1 MLKLRRFPLFLYQ
14 NWQQFRQ
21 RSANHQIFSAAIVV
35 AIATLVV
42 KLGGMLKELV
52 VAWRFGTGD
61 DLDAFLIALV
71 IPSFLV
77 NVIAGSFSYVL
88 VPSYIQVREQQG
100 AIAAQKLLSGASLWS
115 FGLLLLTTIIMLITA
130 PLYLPL
136 LAAGFSLAKLHLTYQ
151 LLYAIAP
158 MVLFSGILT
167 VWAAVLNAGE
177 RFALAALTPLST
189 SAAIVLL
196 LFGFQAWGVFALAG
210 GLVLGTFLEGLL
222 LGWALYRQGLT
233 PIPRWYGMNEALAQI
248 MRQYAPTIAG
258 SMLMCSA
265 NLVDQAMAAMLLP
278 GSVAALNYGN
288 RIVALPLGLV
298 TTALGTAVAPYL
310 AKMVAQN
317 NWRGAQH
324 TFNHYLKL
332 IFAVTVPCM
341 VGLIWLSEPIIRS
354 LFQRGSFSAADT
366 QIVSQIQ
373 IAFAL
378 QIPFYIASVFTVRLV
393 SALQINHLL
402 MWGSAI
408 NLTANILFNY
418 LFSKVI
424 GIAGIALSTSG
435 VYFISFLFLWIMTQK
450 HLTRYIQM
458 GQAPTSTH

>member
-1 MLKLRRFPLFLYQ
+1 MLKFRQLPFSLYQ
-14 NWQQFRQ
+14 HWQQFRQ

-35 AIATLVV
+35 AIGTLVV
-42 KLGGMLKELV
+42 KLGGMLKELF

-88 VPSYIQVREQQG
+88 VPSYIQVREQEG

-115 FGLLLLTTIIMLITA
+115 FGLLLLTTLLMLITA

-136 LAAGFSLAKLHLTYQ
+136 LTAGFHADKLRLTYH

-189 SAAIVLL
+189 SVAIVLL
-196 LFGFQAWGVFALAG
+196 LLGFRDWGVFALAG
-210 GLVLGTFLEGLL
+210 GLVLGTLLEGIC
-222 LGWALYRQGLT
+222 LGWALHRQGLS
-233 PIPRWYGMNEALAQI
+233 PLPRWYGMNDSLRQI
-248 MRQYAPTIAG
+248 IGQYLPTIAG

-265 NLVDQAMAAMLLP
+265 TLVDQAMAAMLLP

-310 AKMVAQN
+310 AKMVAQR
-317 NWRGAQH
+317 NWRGTQH
-324 TFNHYLKL
+324 IFNHYLKL
-332 IFAVTVPCM
+332 IFLVTVPCM
-341 VGLIWLSEPIIRS
+341 IGLIFLSEPIIRL
-354 LFQRGSFSAADT
+354 LFQRGSFSATDT

-378 QIPFYIASVFTVRLV
+378 QIPFYIASVFTVRLI
-393 SALQINHLL
+393 SSLQINYLL

-408 NLTANILFNY
+408 NLIVNVVLNY
-418 LFSKVI
+418 LFSKTM
-424 GIAGIALSTSG
+424 GIAGIALSTSC
-435 VYFISFLFLWIMTQK
+435 VYCVSFLFLWVMTQK
-450 HLTRYIQM
+450 YLMRYIQVS
-458 GQAPTSTH
+458 QSR